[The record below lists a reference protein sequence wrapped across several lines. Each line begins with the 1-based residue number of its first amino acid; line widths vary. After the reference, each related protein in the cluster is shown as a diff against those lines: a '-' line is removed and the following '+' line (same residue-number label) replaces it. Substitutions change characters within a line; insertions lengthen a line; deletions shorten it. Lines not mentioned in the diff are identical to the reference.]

1 MNEVEVLK
9 KEYLKKR
16 IIRLSDLLEVSA
28 GYPAWNEYNNEQEKT
43 INELLAIIKPDPKQS
58 ILKRIKIW
66 LIKKLSD

>member
-1 MNEVEVLK
+1 MEAKTKEDLK
-9 KEYLKKR
+9 HK
-16 IIRLSDLLEVSA
+16 IIHLSTLLEVSA